1 VAALMP
7 IARAAL
13 WYQLLDLNIVD
24 RRAGLRFLLAGFP
37 D

>member
-1 VAALMP
+1 MP

-13 WYQLLDLNIVD
+13 AYQLLDLNGFV
-24 RRAGLRFLLAGFP
+24 RRAGFRFLLAGFP